1 MRKIWLLL
9 LIMGGYITGWTQMGG
24 GGRPGGGF
32 GNGQASNIGHFYGK
46 IVDAKTDKGMD
57 GVSIQLI
64 QSKFDTVTRKRRDTV
79 ISGMITGRKGD
90 FSLENLPIF
99 GNFRLKITAIGYA
112 TFEQKVAFEMK
123 MSKGGDMQQALNAV
137 DKDLGNIKLAAD
149 AQTLGE
155 VTVTASKPLIQ
166 MGVDRKIYNVE
177 KDISAQGGTGV
188 DVMKNVPS
196 VQVDIDGNVTL
207 RNSSP
212 TIFVDGRP
220 STLTLD
226 QIPAD
231 AIQSV
236 EIITNP
242 GAKYDASGGTSGI
255 LNIVLKKNRK
265 AGYNGNI
272 RAGVDQRGRINGG
285 GDINV
290 KQGKFNVFA
299 NGFLGQRKSIS
310 PGTTDRYTIN
320 ENAPADSLHQSDYS
334 VNKGYFLFGRFGV
347 DYLMDNRN
355 TLSFSGNIVHGHFN
369 PYLNSDLYVD
379 TLDPS
384 GIRSSYTRR
393 LSNSSGDFRN
403 HGGMLS
409 YKHTFPRS
417 GEEFTADVNYSKG
430 SNTNYNLI
438 NSNIYPVKGDLST
451 MTQFNQQQ
459 IGSGTNEYTTAQID
473 FTNPITEK
481 SKFETGARVAARNIS
496 SINDIYYQIPPDQT
510 FFKQPPLSS
519 VYSYQD
525 RVYAAY
531 ATYSNAI
538 KDFGYNLGLRV
549 ESSNYK
555 GNDQTSVKN
564 SSGVLTDTVGFYS
577 NKFPISLFP
586 SVFLTQKLGGDQDL
600 SLNYTRRIDRP
611 SFFQLF
617 PFTDYSDSLNLSR
630 GNANLKPQF
639 TNSFELAYQKNF
651 SGNNTL
657 LASVYYKNTTDLITR
672 YQSREKNPLT
682 DSLVIINT
690 YINANSSFVGG
701 FELISRNPITNWW
714 DLTSNINIFT
724 SKINSNDTSI
734 TTAGQTY
741 SWFGKINNSFKLPYN
756 FSIQLSGDYTSKTVL
771 PPGGSANN
779 GGGGGGGGR
788 GFGQTVSGNS
798 QGYTKPS
805 GGVDA
810 ALKFEFLKAKAASI
824 TLSVSDIF
832 RTRVSDIYT
841 STPYFTQDAF
851 RRRDPQFF
859 RLQFN
864 WRFGKFDTALFK
876 RKNLKGEMENIQ
888 GGMQGGQQN

>member
-9 LIMGGYITGWTQMGG
+9 LIMAGYYTGWAQMGG
-24 GGRPGGGF
+24 GGRQGGGL
-32 GNGQASNIGHFYGK
+32 GNGGQVPNIGHFYGK

-57 GVSIQLI
+57 GVSVQLI

-79 ISGMITGRKGD
+79 IAGMITGRKGD
-90 FSLENLPIF
+90 FSMENLPIA
-99 GNFRLKITAIGYA
+99 GNFRLKITTIGYA
-112 TFEQKVAFEMK
+112 TIEQKVAFEMK
-123 MSKGGDMQQALNAV
+123 MSKGGDMQAALNAV
-137 DKDLGNIKLAAD
+137 DKDLGNIKLSAD

-272 RAGVDQRGRINGG
+272 RAGVDQRGKLNGG

-299 NGFLGQRKSIS
+299 NGFYGQRKSIS
-310 PGTTDRYTIN
+310 PGTTDRYTLN
-320 ENAPADSLHQSDYS
+320 GNAPADSLHQSDYN
-334 VNKGYFLFGRFGV
+334 VNNGYFIFGRFGI

-369 PYLNSDLYVD
+369 PYTNSDLYVD
-379 TLDPS
+379 TLDPA
-384 GIRSSYTRR
+384 GTRSSYTRR

-417 GEEFTADVNYSKG
+417 GEELTADVNYSKG

-438 NSNIYPVKGDLST
+438 SSNIYPVKGDVSN

-459 IGSGTNEYTTAQID
+459 QGSGTNEYTTAQID

-481 SKFETGARVAARNIS
+481 SKFETGARIAARNIS
-496 SINDIYYQIPPDQT
+496 SLNEIGYQIPPST
-510 FFKQPPLSS
+510 VFVKQAPLSS
-519 VYSYQD
+519 LYSYQD

-538 KDFGYNLGLRV
+538 KDFGYNLGLRA

-564 SSGVLTDTVGFYS
+564 SSGVLTDTIGYYS

-639 TNSFELAYQKNF
+639 TNSFELSYQKNF

-724 SKINSNDTSI
+724 SKINSNDTTI

-741 SWFGKINNSFKLPYN
+741 SWFGKINNSFKLPHN

-810 ALKFEFLKAKAASI
+810 AIKYEFLKAKAASI

-876 RKNLKGEMENIQ
+876 RKNLKGEMESIQ
-888 GGMQGGQQN
+888 GGMQGGQQ